1 MSLFFKI
8 KIGESNFTYPHQ
20 ILYNHKRKMAILE
33 ELKNSVSTTLEKEKN
48 NNKEV
53 ITSDKEFFIN
63 EYGEIIRNKKSR

>member
-1 MSLFFKI
+1 MDNKI
-8 KIGESNFTYPHQ
+8 DLN
-20 ILYNHKRKMAILE
+20 KRKMAILE
-33 ELKNSVSTTLEKEKN
+33 ELKNSNSNTLEKEEN